1 MFFFPTQ
8 QKLFSSCSICVKRR
22 LQVYKSM
29 HTVSIH
35 AEGGNITGD
44 LYFFFLISI
53 NVSIPAVQGA
63 AAGSCS

>member
-1 MFFFPTQ
+1 
-8 QKLFSSCSICVKRR
+8 
-22 LQVYKSM
+22 M